1 MAVQVAARRYN
12 LRMFDLTVSDLIAR
26 VIVLVVA
33 FTVHEFAHAYTAD
46 RFGDTL
52 PRAQGRLTLNPLAH
66 LDPLGSLLLVV
77 AGFGWAKPVMI
88 NVTALERRHR
98 AAPMLVALAGPLSNL
113 VLAILA
119 AIPFQLNLIVM
130 DYRTGGIFPTPFQ
143 LLDTFILINLVLL
156 FFNLLPIFPL
166 DGEKI
171 LTYFLP
177 PSGKQFMESIR
188 PYGSLI
194 LLAAIFVLPRFG
206 FDLFNYLVWEPVVQI
221 YRLLMG

>member
-1 MAVQVAARRYN
+1 MIFVSALVRR
-12 LRMFDLTVSDLIAR
+12 L
-26 VIVLVVA
+26 
-33 FTVHEFAHAYTAD
+33 
-46 RFGDTL
+46 
-52 PRAQGRLTLNPLAH
+52 
-66 LDPLGSLLLVV
+66 
-77 AGFGWAKPVMI
+77 
-88 NVTALERRHR
+88 R

-206 FDLFNYLVWEPVVQI
+206 FDLFDYLVWEPVVQL

>member
-1 MAVQVAARRYN
+1 MALQVAARRYN

-113 VLAILA
+113 VLATLA

-156 FFNLLPIFPL
+156 FFNLLPP
-166 DGEKI
+166 GRRKS
-171 LTYFLP
+171 T
-177 PSGKQFMESIR
+177 
-188 PYGSLI
+188 
-194 LLAAIFVLPRFG
+194 
-206 FDLFNYLVWEPVVQI
+206 DLFPAPQWQAVHGEHPPVWLAHPAG
-221 YRLLMG
+221 RHFRAAALWF

>member
-1 MAVQVAARRYN
+1 M
-12 LRMFDLTVSDLIAR
+12 LGLTVSDLIAR
-26 VIVLVVA
+26 AIVLVVA
-33 FTVHEFAHAYTAD
+33 FTVHEFAHAFTAD
-46 RFGDTL
+46 RFGDTT
-52 PRAQGRLTLNPLAH
+52 PRSQGRLTLNPLAH
-66 LDPLGSLLLVV
+66 LDPLGSLLLIV

-88 NVTALERRHR
+88 NPAALQRRHP
-98 AAPMLVALAGPLSNL
+98 AAPMLVALAGPASNL
-113 VLAILA
+113 LLALLA
-119 AIPFQLNLIVM
+119 AIPFQLNLVVM
-130 DYRTGGIFPTPFQ
+130 DLRTGGMLPSTFQ
-143 LLDTFILINLVLL
+143 LLDTFVLINLVLL

-188 PYGSLI
+188 PYGSII

-206 FDLFNYLVWEPVVQI
+206 FDLFQFLVWEPVIEV

>member
-1 MAVQVAARRYN
+1 M
-12 LRMFDLTVSDLIAR
+12 LDLTVPALIAR

-33 FTVHEFAHAYTAD
+33 FTVHEFAHAFTAD
-46 RFGDTL
+46 RFGDST
-52 PRAQGRLTLNPLAH
+52 PRAHGRLTLNPLAH
-66 LDPLGSLLLVV
+66 LDPLGSLLLIV

-88 NVTALERRHR
+88 NPAALERRHP
-98 AAPMLVALAGPLSNL
+98 AALMLVALAGPASNL

-119 AIPFQLNLIVM
+119 ALPFQLNLIVM
-130 DYRTGGIFPTPFQ
+130 DFRTGGIFPTAFQ
-143 LLDTFILINLVLL
+143 LLDTFVLINLVLL

-194 LLAAIFVLPRFG
+194 LLGAIFVLPRFG
-206 FDLFNYLVWEPVVQI
+206 FDLFEYLVWEPVIQV